1 MLVYVDDV
9 LIISSSLT
17 LIARIKTELQA
28 KFVIIDL
35 GLATYFLG
43 AELKALRNC
52 SLCIKPHMFE
62 VSSNLM
68 T

>member
-9 LIISSSLT
+9 LSISSSLT

-35 GLATYFLG
+35 DPATYLLG
-43 AELKALRNC
+43 
-52 SLCIKPHMFE
+52 
-62 VSSNLM
+62 V
-68 T
+68 